1 MAYSA
6 LIFCLT
12 ESPLV
17 EKARTPGK
25 WSVYFAPF
33 PASNMIYFD
42 SIMTPLKITLSTAR
56 CRSPAGICSRGHKSR
71 ESGPYLRAWSGGGD
85 SRSWSP
91 SPEQL
96 HSSNS
101 SQRTHAHT
109 HTYTPNHEFF
119 LIHCSAVVKHM
130 VLSDFFHIKSHVG
143 LQYCHLTVLIGIWTL
158 MVGLSCALIRP
169 TYCNIKHNTVS
180 LVNSL
185 TLPCKHTRT
194 DF

>member
-42 SIMTPLKITLSTAR
+42 SIMTPVKITLSTAR

-119 LIHCSAVVKHM
+119 LHSLFCCCQTHGTFRLFPYKITCWPT
-130 VLSDFFHIKSHVG
+130 VLSS
-143 LQYCHLTVLIGIWTL
+143 YCPNWHLDSDGWAVL
-158 MVGLSCALIRP
+158 CP
-169 TYCNIKHNTVS
+169 DKTYI
-180 LVNSL
+180 L
-185 TLPCKHTRT
+185 
-194 DF
+194 